1 MTEFK
6 QDWAR
11 LQYARAQQGADSVA
25 AGGDPETRGSL
36 NRARVGLRH

>member
-11 LQYARAQQGADSVA
+11 LQYARAQQAADSVA
-25 AGGDPETRGSL
+25 SGGGPETAGSL
-36 NRARVGLRH
+36 NRATVGLRH